1 MVWRAAF
8 NNKKIGGLGADIKY
22 DQKDDKSYGLDINAL
37 FILPKAGLMSQFKT
51 LLLFLSRKSSNLFC
65 ALRD

>member
-1 MVWRAAF
+1 MSAF
-8 NNKKIGGLGADIKY
+8 NNKKICCLRSDIKY
-22 DQKDDKSYGLDINAL
+22 DQKYYKSYCLDINAL
-37 FILPKAGLMSQFKT
+37 FILPKAWLMSQFKT